1 MSEKNEI
8 SNKKNITKSLVLKP
22 CGEIVYEK
30 NNNINKNNNISQIVK
45 SKSKLSSLEIYNK
58 ILELPEFKKPESIEL
73 ILNEDEYLNNLE
85 EIITRDYFPDLHKYN
100 QIKKQVKFFLK

>member
-30 NNNINKNNNISQIVK
+30 NNNIRKNFHQESMHLHQRLQLALFQISY
-45 SKSKLSSLEIYNK
+45 SKI
-58 ILELPEFKKPESIEL
+58 
-73 ILNEDEYLNNLE
+73 
-85 EIITRDYFPDLHKYN
+85 
-100 QIKKQVKFFLK
+100 